1 MIYQIK
7 LDDGRWITVA
17 EVIYKAWTG
26 KKRADYA
33 YNDYM
38 RLE

>member
-17 EVIYKAWTG
+17 KVIYKSLAG
-26 KKRADYA
+26 EKRADYA

-38 RLE
+38 R